1 MRSLFNLYSI
11 FLILISVVLFEYD
24 IRNSTVLMLF
34 LYGVQLLLFFCVF
47 KNDCKRSIQYM
58 RPFFI
63 LLLSCTIVNF
73 QGIIDCSVMG
83 YSNFFQEFNLEK
95 YVSKCL
101 YLAVIAQTSLTLGY
115 INYRPNFNKS
125 VKNVKLSHI
134 NRNLLS
140 VLLILTFCL
149 FTLFIDIKAFLIGD
163 ASKVNDGSVEREV
176 GTISLYSE
184 VLLTSLMIVYI
195 STVSLRLR
203 VSNEFSSLKNF
214 LKAFGIPFWVIF
226 ILYLFLRLL
235 SGDRG
240 PVIYNLAILFFGYI
254 YASGFRLSLK
264 GTALLLAGGAFAV
277 TLIGIARKQST
288 TLSFIDKVSAA
299 STTFNESD
307 KKSILPIT
315 SELAGSGKI
324 AAIAINA
331 TEENGTIPYGYGK
344 YEISTILFKIPLL
357 SRLIITLNPQARLD
371 KLSSSEL
378 FTREILGPHY
388 TYGLGTSAI
397 GESFLDFNILGP
409 ILVFFIFG
417 MFYKTTDVC
426 VINRKIVSP
435 YIFTILLYMSGYAIY
450 IGRSSFAFVLSGA
463 IMTVIIQYLMGVI
476 SLKR

>member
-11 FLILISVVLFEYD
+11 FLIFISVVLYEFD
-24 IRNSTVLMLF
+24 IRNSTVMMLL
-34 LYGVQLLLFFCVF
+34 LYGAQLILFFFVF
-47 KNDCKRSIQYM
+47 KNNCKRPIQYM

-73 QGIIDCSVMG
+73 QGIIDFSVMH
-83 YSNFFQEFNLEK
+83 YNNFFQEFNLEK
-95 YVSKCL
+95 YVCKCL

-115 INYRPNFNKS
+115 INYRPRFNTGVNK
-125 VKNVKLSHI
+125 VKLLHI
-134 NRNLLS
+134 NRSLLAIF
-140 VLLILTFCL
+140 LILAFCL
-149 FTLFIDIKAFLIGD
+149 FVIFIDVKAFMIGD
-163 ASKVNDGSVEREV
+163 ASKVNDGSAEREV
-176 GTISLYSE
+176 GTYSLYSE

-203 VSNEFSSLKNF
+203 ISKDFSSLKSF
-214 LKAFGIPFWVIF
+214 LKAFGIPFWIIF
-226 ILYLFLRLL
+226 LLYLFLRLL

-264 GTALLLAGGAFAV
+264 GTVLLLAGGALAV
-277 TLIGIARKQST
+277 TLIGIARQQST
-288 TLSFIDKVSAA
+288 TLSFIDKVSEA
-299 STTFNESD
+299 SKTFNESEN
-307 KKSILPIT
+307 KSILSIT

-331 TEENGTIPYGYGK
+331 TEEKGTIQYGYGK
-344 YEISTILFKIPLL
+344 YELSTIVFKIPLL

-371 KLSSSEL
+371 ELSSSEL
-378 FTREILGPHY
+378 FTREVLGANY

-397 GESFLDFNILGP
+397 GESFLDFNIFGP

-417 MFYKTTDVC
+417 MLYKTTDGC
-426 VINRKIVSP
+426 IINRKIVSP
-435 YIFTILLYMSGYAIY
+435 YLFTILLYMSGYAIY

-463 IMTVIIQYLMGVI
+463 IMTVIIQYLIGVI
-476 SLKR
+476 SMKR